1 MSKNLFPK
9 PVEIEYIALAYNGVT
24 FFIQQYMPQEQEP
37 IGSWKEIFFF
47 GAGFF
52 LRKSLTH
59 ESLGSLPRRRRPK
72 GDSGGMLD
80 KCDESP

>member
-9 PVEIEYIALAYNGVT
+9 PVEIEYISLAYNGVT

-52 LRKSLTH
+52 FAEISYTR
-59 ESLGSLPRRRRPK
+59 ELG
-72 GDSGGMLD
+72 
-80 KCDESP
+80 